1 MTKTDLYMAWLS
13 ECETIA
19 GDLGLPLAVNGIN
32 AATGKNYKP
41 QAGTPYLSMNIIWGE
56 ETRPYLNGADGQN
69 CNSIVQI
76 DCIYPREREYNALLT
91 AKSVKGKI
99 FLDSIVG
106 GVVYNVTVSPV
117 MREANTVMH
126 SVSVTIKQID
136 V

>member
-1 MTKTDLYMAWLS
+1 MSKSDLFTAWRD
-13 ECETIA
+13 ECTFIA
-19 GDLGLPLAVNGIN
+19 ANLNLPLAINGVD
-32 AATGKNYKP
+32 AVTAKNYKP
-41 QAGTPYLSMNIIWGE
+41 KAGTPYLSMNIIWGE
-56 ETRPYLNGADGQN
+56 ETRPYLNGNDGQN

-76 DCIYPREREYNALLT
+76 DCVYPREQEYNALLT